1 MNFRLNTEQNKWK
14 SWREIHLSVMTL
26 QSSFCL
32 AIAQVY
38 NNEGTEAFLKE
49 DYSNAVYFYT
59 EGIKVNCKDEDC
71 MAVLYGNRASANFKE
86 GQLMCFCFF
95 VFCVFFSQILGSLDG
110 QRVVSTSDLQS
121 SRVTGFAFRSA
132 QFRGNEF
139 NSPLVNSQVKLP
151 HSGWRFLKL
160 RDKFGWF
167 L

>member
-1 MNFRLNTEQNKWK
+1 
-14 SWREIHLSVMTL
+14 MTL

-95 VFCVFFSQILGSLDG
+95 VFCVFFHKYWAAWMVSELSAHLICNPAELLGLPFALPSS
-110 QRVVSTSDLQS
+110 VAMNSTPRL
-121 SRVTGFAFRSA
+121 
-132 QFRGNEF
+132 
-139 NSPLVNSQVKLP
+139 
-151 HSGWRFLKL
+151 
-160 RDKFGWF
+160 
-167 L
+167 